1 MGRLIYTDV
10 SLTDVVTDAGR
21 YFDGKILLQSPELAD
36 VKVTMTLRTDQVGQ
50 LPDMLAQTLPLE
62 VHAVSDNIILLKN

>member
-1 MGRLIYTDV
+1 
-10 SLTDVVTDAGR
+10 
-21 YFDGKILLQSPELAD
+21 LQSPELAD